1 MLKSKNL
8 SLREIRKS
16 DLSKFVKWLNDPD
29 ITEFLTIIPPLT
41 YEQEQKWYEEM
52 CSDDTKINFSIDLN
66 ETDELIGMCGFNI
79 NRIYKCAHLGI
90 IIGEKKYW
98 NKGYGTECLKLL
110 INHIF
115 SNYEFE
121 RIELDVFEYNLMAIR
136 CYEKVGFVKE
146 GIKRNAI
153 FKKGKYQN
161 IVMMSI
167 LRSEWKKE

>member
-16 DLSKFVKWLNDPD
+16 DLSKFVKWLNEPD

-41 YEQEQKWYEEM
+41 CEQEQKWYEEM
-52 CSDDTKINFSIDLN
+52 YSDDARINFSIDLN
-66 ETDELIGMCGFNI
+66 ETGELIGTCGFNI
-79 NRIYKCAHLGI
+79 NRIYKYAHLGI
-90 IIGEKKYW
+90 ILGEKKYW
-98 NKGYGTECLKLL
+98 NKGYGTKCLKLL

-121 RIELDVFEYNLMAIR
+121 RIELDVFEYNLRAIR

>member
-1 MLKSKNL
+1 
-8 SLREIRKS
+8 
-16 DLSKFVKWLNDPD
+16 
-29 ITEFLTIIPPLT
+29 
-41 YEQEQKWYEEM
+41 
-52 CSDDTKINFSIDLN
+52 
-66 ETDELIGMCGFNI
+66 
-79 NRIYKCAHLGI
+79 
-90 IIGEKKYW
+90 
-98 NKGYGTECLKLL
+98 CLKLL

-121 RIELDVFEYNLMAIR
+121 RIELDVFEYNLRAIR
-136 CYEKVGFVKE
+136 CYEKIGFVKE